1 MPQLSERARGLL
13 CRLTAQERK
22 NFSKLK
28 SSILDGLRLSAA
40 EYKRLFSESKRREK
54 ESWDQFAVRLE
65 NYFDYY
71 VESSKASTFKELKQ
85 LVVADR
91 LKQCLSPEARAHVV
105 CNEEDAFLSPSA
117 VAKLAERFEES
128 ERSRSAQRK
137 ASVEEGQKKPKTL
150 ADGPTDARWKKRCF
164 ECKSTD
170 HFARDCPQRGFV
182 AKQGTKSAARP
193 ENRPVVAR
201 VMGPAFE
208 STVGTTDRV
217 GQDTQPK
224 QHGLAT
230 VTLKSSGQPFDA
242 VVDSGAEVSVIR
254 KSVLPKYDPTG
265 SQIKLTGAFGQQ
277 VIAELAYVPLTAS
290 EGSPY
295 VGSEAGQA
303 AVLCALTDKLL
314 EGTDALITPNDYAQ
328 LLEERAFPNGVP
340 DERPT
345 AKETGAAAEEAGETC
360 EEQPATTCVLITEG
374 SSEAPEPVKSK
385 REEFREA
392 QVADPALRGAWAQ
405 AKAGSHGMLVQD
417 ELLYHKESV
426 AGRAC
431 KQLVLP
437 SHRHTEVLKMAH
449 DSPWAGHL
457 GERKTLQRV
466 KSSFYWPRVSQD
478 VKEYCRSC
486 HECQVKSPAR
496 QKDRVPITPLARPSA
511 PFQTVNMD
519 CIGPLDPP
527 SARGHR
533 YALCV
538 VDLHT
543 RWPEVVCLRSL
554 TAKATC
560 DALLQI
566 FSRHG
571 VPETICSDQGTNF
584 TSRLTQE
591 TLQRLGATPRF
602 STPDH
607 PQSNGLVERWN
618 ATFKRML
625 FHIVS
630 EHGREW
636 DRMIPFLLWAYRE
649 VPHATTGRSP
659 FELMYGPVP
668 HGPLSILEK
677 AWSGDWVVPE
687 SLGIPAAEYL
697 SRLRNSLKE
706 ASEQAARQSEATQRE
721 YVGRYNLR
729 ATDKQFPSTMA
740 REGRRRQANGK
751 VEGTGHCY
759 RETATVQI
767 HDRARGWNAQ
777 SCSR

>member
-1 MPQLSERARGLL
+1 MTKHYNLRDREKDNSEMDGDGAGNLQALEVTDSGAGGQSSGTSDMASGQQLELLQLQLKIAEAEKEKQRLMLESQRLRARNGAESNEDGDSVSLGGRPEEDRRLKFASLLKGVLAPMPNQEALVPMWFEDVEATLDCYDVPSEGWAGLVLPQLSERARGLL

-22 NFSKLK
+22 KFSKLK

-65 NYFDYY
+65 NYLDYY

-91 LKQCLSPEARAHVV
+91 LKQCLSPEAKAHVV

-117 VAKLAERFEES
+117 MAKLAERFEES

-170 HFARDCPQRGFV
+170 HFARDCPQKGFV
-182 AKQGTKSAARP
+182 AKQGNKSAARP
-193 ENRPVVAR
+193 EKRPVVAR

-254 KSVLPKYDPTG
+254 KSVLPKYDSTG

-314 EGTDALITPNDYAQ
+314 EGTYALITPNDYAQ

-392 QVADPALRGAWAQ
+392 QVADPALRDAWAQ
-405 AKAGSHGMLVQD
+405 AKAGTHGMLVQD
-417 ELLYHKESV
+417 ELLYHQEYV

-437 SHRHTEVLKMAH
+437 SHRHKGVLKMAH

-478 VKEYCRSC
+478 VKEY
-486 HECQVKSPAR
+486 
-496 QKDRVPITPLARPSA
+496 
-511 PFQTVNMD
+511 
-519 CIGPLDPP
+519 
-527 SARGHR
+527 
-533 YALCV
+533 
-538 VDLHT
+538 
-543 RWPEVVCLRSL
+543 
-554 TAKATC
+554 
-560 DALLQI
+560 
-566 FSRHG
+566 
-571 VPETICSDQGTNF
+571 
-584 TSRLTQE
+584 
-591 TLQRLGATPRF
+591 
-602 STPDH
+602 
-607 PQSNGLVERWN
+607 
-618 ATFKRML
+618 
-625 FHIVS
+625 
-630 EHGREW
+630 
-636 DRMIPFLLWAYRE
+636 
-649 VPHATTGRSP
+649 
-659 FELMYGPVP
+659 
-668 HGPLSILEK
+668 
-677 AWSGDWVVPE
+677 
-687 SLGIPAAEYL
+687 
-697 SRLRNSLKE
+697 
-706 ASEQAARQSEATQRE
+706 
-721 YVGRYNLR
+721 VGRYNLR
-729 ATDKQFPSTMA
+729 ATHKQFVAGDQVLWLEKDGEGKLMAKCKGPVTVIEKLRPYSYMIELEDGSRRAVHANKLRSCHTRVTAVGVIFEGDQEFGDVPVIPSRTQKYQG
-740 REGRRRQANGK
+740 GRCLRSPFNLPELIVVLLA
-751 VEGTGHCY
+751 
-759 RETATVQI
+759 
-767 HDRARGWNAQ
+767 D
-777 SCSR
+777 